1 MGKVSPADTR
11 HRRLRCPAFTEATM
25 IGNVDLGSVGVRSA
39 RDSEAVT
46 GMDVVVLDGGKIT
59 RLSAFVDNPDE

>member
-1 MGKVSPADTR
+1 
-11 HRRLRCPAFTEATM
+11 M
-25 IGNVDLGSVGVRSA
+25 IGNMDPGNVGLRSA

-46 GMDVVVLDGGKIT
+46 GMDVVVLDGDKIT

>member
-1 MGKVSPADTR
+1 
-11 HRRLRCPAFTEATM
+11 M
-25 IGNVDLGSVGVRSA
+25 IGNVDPGNVGLRST

-46 GMDVVVLDGGKIT
+46 GMDFVVLDGDKIS